1 MVLGPETLLW
11 VAEEFLAIEGKREDS
26 LLRSNFS
33 WE

>member
-1 MVLGPETLLW
+1 MVLGPETLQW
-11 VAEEFLAIEGKREDS
+11 AAEGFLAIEGKREDS